1 MVEKAPQAR
10 DRGRLGKAA
19 RANRG
24 SFAVPGSDASRI
36 PPSLRARLRTS
47 VGTRLAWA
55 CALAVGFAAYAPSQA
70 SAQSGK
76 PVVHVFLQ
84 LDAKSGALEKMLQQQ
99 LPALSVTVFS
109 RYRDL
114 EDASATAKPDGLV
127 AITPVLQQ
135 RGKKPVLQ
143 GTRGGKDLEA
153 YTLVWVGNTLD
164 GSLSGKTI
172 GAVDVMGRDGTQ
184 GFVAGLLKA
193 NDIKVKRVA
202 KTEDLLPLLEFSA
215 ADGILIPSASLAR
228 LTERTRLAI
237 KSKEVPGGPV
247 GLPALAVFNDAAKD
261 AITKAFSAI
270 DAATKKIL
278 GIDAWSVR

>member
-1 MVEKAPQAR
+1 MVEKAPRGR
-10 DRGRLGKAA
+10 DRGDPTAAA
-19 RANRG
+19 RGDGPTSLARG
-24 SFAVPGSDASRI
+24 RVDSHG
-36 PPSLRARLRTS
+36 RARLQTS
-47 VGTRLAWA
+47 AGTRFGWA
-55 CALAVGFAAYAPSQA
+55 CALAVLFAAQTPSAA

-99 LPALSVTVFS
+99 LPGLALTVFS

-135 RGKKPVLQ
+135 RGKKPSLQ
-143 GTRGGKDLEA
+143 GTRGGKDMEPYL
-153 YTLVWVGNTLD
+153 LVWVGTTLD
-164 GSLSGKTI
+164 GPLSGKTI

-184 GFVAGLLKA
+184 TFVAGLLKA

-202 KTEDLLPLLEFSA
+202 KTEDLLPLLEFNA
-215 ADGILIPSASLAR
+215 ADGILIPSSTLAR

-237 KSKEVPGGPV
+237 KSREVPGGPV
-247 GLPALAVFNDAAKD
+247 GLPALAVFNDAAKNS
-261 AITKAFSAI
+261 ITKAFSAV